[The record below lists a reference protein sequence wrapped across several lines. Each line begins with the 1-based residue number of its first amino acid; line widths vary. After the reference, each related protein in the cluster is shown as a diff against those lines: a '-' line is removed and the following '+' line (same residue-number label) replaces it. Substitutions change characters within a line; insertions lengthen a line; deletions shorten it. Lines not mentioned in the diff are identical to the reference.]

1 MSPAA
6 ASVPSDLSDQTIEH
20 AIAKGVTEVFGTMI
34 GEPVQALGRSPNPP
48 VHARPLAI
56 TGPHVVATVGFIG
69 DINGLINI
77 HFDDE
82 LAIQLSAKMLGMTV
96 EEAVA
101 AEVISDSSGE
111 LTNMIV
117 GVFKNTLSETG
128 LTCRLTLPTI
138 IRGRDFYVDHTLKSC
153 RRFIYNFRCRE
164 RGIVT
169 DIIVQPD

>member
-1 MSPAA
+1 MPPAA
-6 ASVPSDLSDQTIEH
+6 VPIPASLSDQTIEQ
-20 AIAKGVTEVFGTMI
+20 AITKGVTEVFGTMT
-34 GEPVQALGRSPNPP
+34 GEPVQSLGRAPNPP
-48 VHARPLAI
+48 VHTRPQSI
-56 TGPHVVATVGFIG
+56 VGPHVVATVGFIG
-69 DINGLINI
+69 DLNGLINI

-82 LAIQLSAKMLGMTV
+82 LAIQLSAKMLGMTP

-101 AEVISDSSGE
+101 AEVISDASGE

-128 LTCRLTLPTI
+128 TQCRLTLPTI